1 MALLGLILL
10 IVGLLIGSAVL
21 LWIGVILLVVGL
33 VANFAPGP
41 WAGPAGGARRRY
53 W

>member
-10 IVGLLIGSAVL
+10 VVGLLTGLAVL
-21 LWIGVILLVVGL
+21 FWIGVILLVIGL

-41 WAGPAGGARRRY
+41 WAGTGTTRRRY